1 MRPCSAANAARCRGS
16 PPPVAGVA
24 GARRRRATSHCYYLH
39 IGLAWAG
46 EAKRSGTPEFVEWSS
61 LEYGGVKLLEWSPKI
76 E

>member
-39 IGLAWAG
+39 IGLARQREVALQNLW
-46 EAKRSGTPEFVEWSS
+46 SGALSNMME
-61 LEYGGVKLLEWSPKI
+61 
-76 E
+76 